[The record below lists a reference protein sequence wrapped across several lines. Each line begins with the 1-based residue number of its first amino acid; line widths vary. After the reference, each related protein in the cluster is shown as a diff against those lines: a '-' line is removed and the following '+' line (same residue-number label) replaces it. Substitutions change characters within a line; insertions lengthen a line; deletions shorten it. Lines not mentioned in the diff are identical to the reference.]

1 MLSVHERL
9 AASIADRYRIERRPD
24 GALALLG
31 RGGTASVY
39 LAHDVRHDRPVALK
53 VVHPEL
59 AASVEAERF
68 LREIRVVA
76 RLSHPHILPLFD
88 SGQAD
93 ELLYYVMPYVR
104 GESLRRRLERE
115 GRMPVPTALRIARE
129 VALALDYAHRHGV
142 IHRDVKPE
150 NILFEDDQAI
160 VADFGIAAAVQV
172 AGEERI
178 TESGRAIGTPAYM
191 SPEQAGGEGPLDG
204 RSDIYSLGCVLYEML
219 GGDPP
224 FTGVTPQ
231 AVMIQQVVAPL
242 TPLRARRPEVPAPL
256 SHALERAL
264 AKEPADRYAT
274 PAEFAA
280 ALEVAGPLGAPGGAG
295 FARRLTR
302 RPVALA
308 AAGALIAAVVAVA
321 FNLVNRGE
329 QAVEARAIAVL
340 PFQNLGAPEDGYF
353 TDGITEEITGRLAR
367 LPRLGVISRTS
378 ADQYR
383 GSDKPLKQ
391 IGRELGVDYVLEG
404 SVRWEKAPGRPSRVR
419 VTPQLIRVSDD
430 HHLWAGQYDESLEEV
445 FRVQSR
451 IAEQVATAL
460 DLALQAP
467 ARAALGEKPTEDLR
481 AYDFYLR
488 GNEYFSRA
496 GDPGDLRTAE
506 EMYVKATELDPS
518 FALAFAR
525 LARSHI
531 WQFHLFSDRTA
542 ARLARARS
550 AADSALKLQPDLSEA
565 HLALGQIH
573 YWGEL
578 DYQRALRE
586 FRIAQA
592 GDPGNGDLAWARG
605 LVERRLGQWDEAR
618 ADLRRAVDLDPRS
631 LVKSLDLFELHLR
644 RREYADAERYVNRAL
659 ELEPDSPAY
668 LFKAMLIVARDGDL
682 AAAAAVLETGVRRAG
697 TEAIAFWLPQFDVGA
712 ALWPRLGSVS
722 QAAVTGLSL
731 ERFGTDSSGYYL
743 AKARTRRA
751 GGDPRGEQVYFDS
764 AAQVLAGRSRARPE
778 DPSLHAALAFAYA
791 GLGRREEAIREGRR
805 AVELRPPSKDTWYGV
820 DMLRNLAVVYAT
832 LGEGDSAVKQLRT
845 LLAIPSGMSVP
856 WLRADPT
863 WDPIRGDAGFQ
874 ALIAGR
880 RKPDSASSPGAGARD
895 SSRRAPQ

>member
-9 AASIADRYRIERRPD
+9 AASLADRYRIERGPD
-24 GALALLG
+24 GELALLG
-31 RGGTASVY
+31 RGGTATVY
-39 LAHDVRHDRPVALK
+39 LAHDLRHDRLVALK

-59 AASVEAERF
+59 AVSVEAERF
-68 LREIRVVA
+68 LREIRFVA

-93 ELLYYVMPYVR
+93 ELLYFVMPYVQ
-104 GESLRRRLERE
+104 GESLRRRLQRE
-115 GRMPVPTALRIARE
+115 GRMPVPVALRIARE

-142 IHRDVKPE
+142 IHRDIKPE

-160 VADFGIAAAVQV
+160 VADFGVAAVMVV

-178 TESGRAIGTPAYM
+178 TETGRAVGTPAYM

-231 AVMIQQVVAPL
+231 AVMIQQVIAPL
-242 TPLRARRPEVPAPL
+242 PPLPPRRPDVPAPVWR
-256 SHALERAL
+256 ALERAL
-264 AKEPADRYAT
+264 TKEPAERYAT

-280 ALEVAGPLGAPGGAG
+280 ALEDAASSARPGDGG
-295 FARRLTR
+295 FAGRLTR

-308 AAGALIAAVVAVA
+308 GAAVIVAALALA
-321 FNLVNRGE
+321 FGLANRGE
-329 QAVEARAIAVL
+329 QAPGTRAIAVL
-340 PFQNLGAPEDGYF
+340 PFQNLGAAEDGYF

-367 LPRLGVISRTS
+367 LPHLGVISRTS

-391 IGRELGVDYVLEG
+391 IGRELGVEYVLEG
-404 SVRWEKAPGRPSRVR
+404 SVRWEKSPGKVSRVR

-430 HHLWAGQYDESLEEV
+430 RHLWAGQYDESLEEV
-445 FRVQSR
+445 FKVQSR
-451 IAEQVATAL
+451 IAEQVASAL

-467 ARAALGEKPTEDLR
+467 HRAALGARPTGDLR

-488 GNEYFSRA
+488 GNEYFNRP
-496 GDPGDLRTAE
+496 GDPAGLRTAE
-506 EMYVKATELDPS
+506 DMYTRATELDPT

-531 WQFHLFSDRTA
+531 WQFHISDRTI
-542 ARLARARS
+542 ARLAMARS
-550 AADSALKLQPDLSEA
+550 AVDSALKLQPDLSEA
-565 HLALGQIH
+565 HLALGQIY

-578 DYQRALRE
+578 DYERALRE
-586 FRIAQA
+586 FRTAQE

-605 LVERRLGQWDEAR
+605 LVERRLGQWEQAR
-618 ADLRRAVDLDPRS
+618 VDLRRAVDLDPRS
-631 LVKSLDLFELHLR
+631 LVKSLDLAELHLR
-644 RREYADAERYVNRAL
+644 LRDYAEAERYMNRAL

-668 LFKAMLIVARDGDL
+668 IYQALLIVARDGDL
-682 AAAAAVLETGVRRAG
+682 AAAASEVEEGVRRAG
-697 TEAIAFWLPQFDVGA
+697 AEAMAFWLPQFDVGA
-712 ALWPRLGSVS
+712 ALLPRLSS
-722 QAAVTGLSL
+722 ASRAAVNGLAL
-731 ERFGTDSSGYYL
+731 DRFGTDSSGYYL
-743 AKARTRRA
+743 AKARVQRA
-751 GGDPRGEQVYFDS
+751 GGDARAARVYFDS
-764 AAQVLAGRSRARPE
+764 AARVLVGRSSARPD
-778 DPSLHAALAFAYA
+778 DPSLHSTLAFAYA
-791 GLGRREEAIREGRR
+791 GLGRREDAIQEGRR

-820 DMLRNLAVVYAT
+820 DMLRNLAAVYAT
-832 LGEGDSAVKQLRT
+832 LGDADSAVKELRT
-845 LLAIPSGMSVP
+845 LLSIPSGISVH

-863 WDPIRGDAGFQ
+863 WDPIRRDPGFQ
-874 ALIAGR
+874 ALLASAPGVAG
-880 RKPDSASSPGAGARD
+880 RD
-895 SSRRAPQ
+895 SSLRPLQ